1 MSADRSILVT
11 GDFICD
17 RHIYEGDRFHFG
29 DPRHRGVQIVE
40 ELGGAALVH
49 YLLSAMKGPVRSHLG
64 VGLADPE
71 SRLPRMAKGESI
83 PAALSAYAIWRPFGP
98 GENATPEKMM
108 WRTEEAMGF
117 GCVSESKSAFQ
128 WPKPTGLSRN
138 PDVVVLS
145 DGGMGFREQSKA
157 WPSDAVLDQARWIVL
172 KTTHPLAA
180 GPMWQHLFQPKYRSK
195 LALVISAS
203 DLRRGAVQLSGGL
216 SWDATVESTMR
227 ILSPGGP
234 YACLAQCRHLFIA
247 FGTEGGLWLEGGRAF
262 SKAQAHLVYAAESVE
277 GEHRMDE
284 KGKAFGAL
292 SCLAAAVAWH
302 LAVGMGRK
310 IVDLQPALE
319 GGLSAMYDL
328 LEKGHGQAMAPG
340 EGFPAERL
348 AKVIGTATCRYSWT
362 SFAASAPLD
371 APACAV
377 KPHGVSSNGCWS
389 VMHQSLRQLGQRC
402 PEPAWALAELVA
414 RHGPIALGSR
424 PHLRIGNLVS
434 ADRREIESLRT
445 LRRLILEYKNRRPSD
460 CKKPLSI
467 GVFGPPGSG
476 KSFAVKEIAQ
486 ALAGKEGWLE
496 FNLSQFRE
504 DTTEDLIGA
513 FHQIRDRVLRAQLP
527 VAFFDEFDSRD
538 YAWLQFLLAPMQDG
552 AFQQGQMTHPIGK
565 CIFIFAGATSW
576 TFDSFGPPAN
586 GGTALNAFRM
596 AKGPDF
602 KSRLDGFLD
611 ILGPN
616 RREIVQVAAKG
627 TGYARVPDPC
637 DIFYPIRRALVVR
650 AEFRCKPEDELALD
664 PGLLRA
670 LLRTKTYKHGA
681 RSLGKL
687 IEPLRTGR
695 PGAIS
700 RSLLPP
706 KGQLALHVDADD
718 FLRECDKADAR
729 PVPPELKNPEIV
741 ARQIHETY
749 RQLGLD
755 QGWMEKG
762 SERDVGYDALH
773 DFYKRSNL
781 EAAARMARTL
791 SLIGLTLVKGKS
803 TPAERAAVRM
813 RIEYHLELLAQ
824 AEHDGWMDWHLDQG
838 WRFGSQKP
846 TNPPTKEPN
855 AKTHPCL
862 RPYMKLSDEERN
874 KDRDSVRHYP
884 GFAAA
889 AGMKI
894 VRADGST
901 PRKKAAP
908 ASGRSRRARRQN

>member
-17 RHIYEGDRFHFG
+17 HHIYEGDRFHFG
-29 DPRHRGVQIVE
+29 DHRHRGVQIVE

-49 YLLSAMKGPVRSHLG
+49 YLLSKMTGSVHSYLG
-64 VGLADPE
+64 VGLSDPE
-71 SRLPRMAKGESI
+71 SRLPRLAKGESV
-83 PAALSAYAIWRPFGP
+83 PPSLSAYAIWRPYGP
-98 GENATPEKMM
+98 SENATPEKKM
-108 WRTEEAMGF
+108 WRTEDAMGF
-117 GCVSESKSAFQ
+117 GCVSESKSSFQ
-128 WPKPTGLSRN
+128 WPKPTRLSRD

-145 DGGMGFREQSKA
+145 DGGMGFREQSSA
-157 WPSDAVLDQARWIVL
+157 WPGDAILDRARWIVL

-180 GPMWQHLFQPKYRSK
+180 GPLWDHLFQPKYRSK

-203 DLRRGAVQLSGGL
+203 DLRRGEVQLSGGL
-216 SWDATVESTMR
+216 SWEATVESTMR
-227 ILSPGGP
+227 VLSPGGA

-247 FGTEGGLWLEGGRAF
+247 FGTEGGLWLEGGSAF

-292 SCLAAAVAWH
+292 SCLAAAGARH
-302 LAVGMGRK
+302 LAVGIGQK

-328 LEKGHGQAMAPG
+328 LEKGHGPAMASG
-340 EGFPAERL
+340 GGFPAKRL
-348 AKVIGTATCRYSWT
+348 AKATETATCRYSWT
-362 SFAASAPLD
+362 TFAATAPLD
-371 APACAV
+371 SPTCAV
-377 KPHGVSSNGCWS
+377 KAHGASGCWS
-389 VMHQSLRQLGQRC
+389 VMHQSLQQMGQSC
-402 PEPAWALAELVA
+402 PEPAWSLAELVA

-434 ADRREIESLRT
+434 ADRREIESLRI
-445 LRRLILEYKNRRPSD
+445 LRRMILEYKNRRPSD

-552 AFQQGQMTHPIGK
+552 AFQQGQITHPIGK
-565 CIFIFAGATSW
+565 CIFIFAGATSR
-576 TFDSFGPPAN
+576 TFDSFGPSPKDGKAFD
-586 GGTALNAFRM
+586 AFRM

-616 RREIVQVAAKG
+616 PREIVQSSAKG
-627 TGYARVPDPC
+627 TGYSRTLDPC
-637 DIFYPIRRALVVR
+637 DIFYPIRRALVIR

-664 PGLLRA
+664 LGLLRA

-687 IEPLRTGR
+687 IEPLKTGW
-695 PGAIS
+695 PSAIS

-706 KGQLALHVDADD
+706 KGQLDLHVDGDD
-718 FLRECDKADAR
+718 FLRECEKPVMR
-729 PVPPELKNPEIV
+729 PIAAKLNDPEIV

-749 RQLGLD
+749 RRLGLD
-755 QGWMEKG
+755 QGWMKKG
-762 SERDVGYDALH
+762 SERDVGYDELH

-791 SLIGLTLVKGKS
+791 SIIGLTLVKGKG
-803 TPAERAAVRM
+803 TPAERSDIRM
-813 RIEYHLELLAQ
+813 RIEYPLALLAQ

-874 KDRDSVRHYP
+874 KDRDAVRHYSE
-884 GFAAA
+884 FAAA

-894 VRADGST
+894 VLANWAA
-901 PRKKAAP
+901 PKKKTAP
-908 ASGRSRRARRQN
+908 ASGRARRAKRRR

>member
-17 RHIYEGDRFHFG
+17 RHIYEGERFHFG
-29 DPRHRGVQIVE
+29 DQRHRGVQVVE

-49 YLLSAMKGPVRSHLG
+49 YLLSEMKGPVRSHLG

-117 GCVSESKSAFQ
+117 GCVAESKSSFQ
-128 WPKPTGLSRN
+128 WPKATNLPRN
-138 PDVVVLS
+138 SDVVVLS

-157 WPSDAVLDQARWIVL
+157 WPSDAVLDRAKWIVL

-180 GPMWQHLFQPKYRSK
+180 GPLWEHLFQPKYRSK

-203 DLRRGAVQLSGGL
+203 DLRQGAVQLSGGL
-216 SWDATVESTMR
+216 SWDATAESMMR
-227 ILSPGGP
+227 TLSPGGP
-234 YACLAQCRHLFIA
+234 YASLAQCRHLFIA

-262 SKAQAHLVYAAESVE
+262 SNAQAHLVYAAESIE

-284 KGKAFGAL
+284 KGKVFGSL
-292 SCLAAAVAWH
+292 SCLAAAVAWR
-302 LAVGMGRK
+302 LAIDADPK
-310 IVDLQPALE
+310 KPDLQVALE

-328 LEKGHGQAMAPG
+328 LEKGHGPAVDPG
-340 EGFPAERL
+340 EGFPAKRL
-348 AKVIGTATCRYSWT
+348 AKVIVTATCRYSWT
-362 SFAASAPLD
+362 TFAATAPLD
-371 APACAV
+371 APMCAV
-377 KPHGVSSNGCWS
+377 KAHGASGCWS
-389 VMHQSLRQLGQRC
+389 VMHQSLQQMGQSC
-402 PEPAWALAELVA
+402 PEPAWSLAELVA
-414 RHGPIALGSR
+414 QHGPIALGSR

-434 ADRREIESLRT
+434 ADRREIEPLRI

-467 GVFGPPGSG
+467 GIFGPPGSG

-552 AFQQGQMTHPIGK
+552 AFQQGQLTHPIGK
-565 CIFIFAGATSW
+565 CIFIFAGATSR
-576 TFDSFGPPAN
+576 TFDSFGPSAN
-586 GGTALNAFRM
+586 GGAALDAFRM

-616 RREIVQVAAKG
+616 QREIVRGAAQGEK
-627 TGYARVPDPC
+627 YSSVPDPC
-637 DIFYPIRRALVVR
+637 DVFYPIRRALVVR
-650 AEFRCKPEDELALD
+650 AEFRCKPEDELTMD

-687 IEPLRTGR
+687 IEPLRTGH

-706 KGQLALHVDADD
+706 KGQLNLHVDADD
-718 FLRECDKADAR
+718 FLRECEKVVAQ
-729 PVPPELKNPEIV
+729 PVPVKMDDPEIV

-749 RQLGLD
+749 RQLGLK
-755 QGWMEKG
+755 QGWLKKG
-762 SERDVGYDALH
+762 SERDADYEALH
-773 DFYKRSNL
+773 DFYKQSNL

-803 TPAERAAVRM
+803 TPAECDAIRM

-824 AEHDGWMDWHLDQG
+824 TEHDGWMDWHLDRG
-838 WRFGSQKP
+838 WHVGKDKP

-884 GFAAA
+884 DFAAA

-894 VRADGST
+894 VLADAST
-901 PRKKAAP
+901 PKKKVAAV
-908 ASGRSRRARRQN
+908 SRRARRAKRRA

>member
-29 DPRHRGVQIVE
+29 DQRHRGVQIVE
-40 ELGGAALVH
+40 ELGGAALIH
-49 YLLSAMKGPVRSHLG
+49 YLLSAMNGPVHSHLG
-64 VGLADPE
+64 VSLADPE

-83 PAALSAYAIWRPFGP
+83 PASLSAYAIWRPFGS
-98 GENATPEKMM
+98 GDNSTPEKMT

-117 GCVSESKSAFQ
+117 GCMAESKSSFQ
-128 WPKPTGLSRN
+128 WPKPTNLSRN
-138 PDVVVLS
+138 PDIVVLS

-157 WPSDAVLDQARWIVL
+157 WPSEAVLERAKWIVL

-180 GPMWQHLFQPKYRSK
+180 GPLWKHLYQPKYRSK

-203 DLRRGAVQLSGGL
+203 DLRRGAVHLSGGL
-216 SWDATVESTMR
+216 SWEATVESTMR

-234 YACLAQCRHLFIA
+234 YAGLAQCRHLFIA
-247 FGTEGGLWLEGGRAF
+247 FGTEGGLWLEGGRLF
-262 SKAQAHLVYAAESVE
+262 SNAQAHLVYAAESVE
-277 GEHRMDE
+277 GEHRMGE

-302 LAVGMGRK
+302 LAAGIGKRT
-310 IVDLQPALE
+310 VDLQPALE

-328 LEKGHGQAMAPG
+328 LEKGHGQATAPG
-340 EGFPAERL
+340 QGFPAKRL

-362 SFAASAPLD
+362 TFAATAPLN
-371 APACAV
+371 APMCAE
-377 KPHGVSSNGCWS
+377 KAHGASGCWS
-389 VMHQSLRQLGQRC
+389 VMHQSLQQMGQSC
-402 PEPAWALAELVA
+402 PEPAWSLAELVA
-414 RHGPIALGSR
+414 QYGPIALGSR

-496 FNLSQFRE
+496 FNHSQFRE
-504 DTTEDLIGA
+504 DTTDDLIGA

-552 AFQQGQMTHPIGK
+552 AFQQGQVTHPIGK
-565 CIFIFAGATSW
+565 CVFIFAGATSW

-586 GGTALNAFRM
+586 GGAALDAFRM

-616 RREIVQVAAKG
+616 RRQIVRGTAKG
-627 TGYARVPDPC
+627 LEFSRVPDPC
-637 DIFYPIRRALVVR
+637 DIFYPIRRALIVR
-650 AEFRCKPEDELALD
+650 AEFRCKPEDELAMD

-687 IEPLRTGR
+687 IEPLRSGQ

-706 KGQLALHVDADD
+706 KGQLGLHVDAVD
-718 FLRECDKADAR
+718 FLRECDNAIAR
-729 PVPPELKNPEIV
+729 PVPAKLDDPEIV
-741 ARQIHETY
+741 ARQIHETW
-749 RQLGLD
+749 RQLGRA
-755 QGWMEKG
+755 QGWLEKD
-762 SERDVGYDALH
+762 RDVDYDALH

-781 EAAARMARTL
+781 EAAARMVRTL
-791 SLIGLTLVKGKS
+791 SLIGLTLVKGKN
-803 TPAERAAVRM
+803 TPVERAAVRM

-824 AEHDGWMDWHLDQG
+824 TEHDGWMDWHLDQG
-838 WRFGSQKP
+838 WCFGSQKP
-846 TNPPTKEPN
+846 TNLPTEKPN
-855 AKTHPCL
+855 AQTHPCL

-874 KDRDSVRHYP
+874 KDRDAVRHYP
-884 GFAAA
+884 DFAAA

-894 VRADGST
+894 VLAHGSA
-901 PRKKAAP
+901 PKKKATP
-908 ASGRSRRARRQN
+908 ASGRARRAKRRS